1 MNSKKK
7 KNSDTGGNN
16 DNNKNNNATETSKIV
31 EIDSLILQRNIDLI
45 KKRDTWGSKLDFILS
60 CVGYAIGLGN
70 VWRFPYLVYK
80 NGGGAFLI
88 PYTIALIFGGIPM
101 FFLEYYYYYYYYLE
115 LLYILYILL

>member
-1 MNSKKK
+1 MSKKK
-7 KNSDTGGNN
+7 QNSTSLN
-16 DNNKNNNATETSKIV
+16 ETVV

-101 FFLEYYYYYYYYLE
+101 FFLE
-115 LLYILYILL
+115 